1 MREVFQTIADFPFVS
16 IFLAIFIIVIID
28 IVCDCIIQSTKNIF
42 GKEKRHGH
50 KEGIGNPDKPSEV
63 EKV

>member
-28 IVCDCIIQSTKNIF
+28 NVCDCIIQSTKNIF
-42 GKEKRHGH
+42 GKEKRNGH
-50 KEGIGNPDKPSEV
+50 KEGIDSAS
-63 EKV
+63 